1 MAECLLECTSRRTLT
16 FTVSSLAAAA
26 ACCQSQ
32 KAVNIY
38 QPISFISQADVLC
51 VAGILSS
58 QVKEVSGKRGQRQCR
73 EAHFHKY
80 TVF

>member
-26 ACCQSQ
+26 CRQSQ

-38 QPISFISQADVLC
+38 QPISFISQPDVYSA
-51 VAGILSS
+51 AGILSS
-58 QVKEVSGKRGQRQCR
+58 QVEAVSGKWERWRDGC
-73 EAHFHKY
+73 
-80 TVF
+80 VFYSSTLN